1 MLNKIEREELSFE
14 DLLNTSKNLYD
25 KGNFNQCI
33 KTLDTLKNKFSEE
46 WNKGFHNLNNAKATC
61 YIKIGKYN
69 HALEILNLVHKK
81 YPNSEILLNNISLCH
96 LKTNSYNKALKYI
109 NLTLNINP
117 NSSIAYLNKG
127 MVYSQLNNT
136 DEALTYFKKSI
147 KLDSKN
153 AEACNNLANELNHLG
168 INDLA
173 QFYYEQSLKIKPKN
187 AIAHRN
193 LANLKKFTDQNDK
206 QIKLIKENI
215 KDPKISQYD
224 LPHYYF
230 SLGKAYEDMKYYK
243 LSYENYL
250 KGNLIYKKQLRYNIQ
265 NDINLF
271 KDLSYLFSKDKDFN
285 HHKKISSNIKLPIF
299 ILGMPR
305 SGTSLLEQMLSCHS
319 DIYGGGELSYTR
331 SSLIKS
337 NILKTDLSLNIKNL
351 NKNSLNTFSKSYFE
365 NIKKIN
371 FSQKYFTDKMNS
383 NFRWIGFLI
392 SSIKNV
398 KIIHLK
404 RDARATSW
412 SIFKHFFSSGGH
424 PYSHDMNDIV
434 QYFNAYNKLMRDWK
448 RLFPKRFY
456 TLEYEKLV
464 ENPEHELKKVF
475 NYIGLPWD
483 PVCLEF
489 YKSKRAVK
497 TASVNQVREKIFKN
511 SSKKWESYKPYVLKI
526 FNNLQL

>member
-1 MLNKIEREELSFE
+1 MLNKIEIDKLSCE
-14 DLLNTSKNLYD
+14 DLLNTAKIFYNEGEFD
-25 KGNFNQCI
+25 QCI
-33 KTLDTLKNKFSEE
+33 KTLDTLKNKFSKE
-46 WNKGFHNLNNAKATC
+46 WNKRFHNLNNAKATC

-69 HALEILNLVHKK
+69 DALEILNLVYKK
-81 YPNSEILLNNISLCH
+81 HPKSEILLNNISLCY
-96 LKTNSYNKALKYI
+96 LKTNSYNKALMYI
-109 NLTLNINP
+109 NHTLNVNP
-117 NSSIAYLNKG
+117 NSSNAYLNKG

-136 DEALTYFKKSI
+136 DKALTYFKKAI
-147 KLDSKN
+147 KLDNKN

-168 INDLA
+168 VNDLA
-173 QFYYEQSLKIKPKN
+173 QFYYEQSLNIKPKN

-193 LANLKKFTDQNDK
+193 LANLKKFSDKNDK
-206 QIKLIKENI
+206 QIKIIEENI

-230 SLGKAYEDMKYYK
+230 SLGKAYEDVKSYK
-243 LSYENYL
+243 ISYQNYL
-250 KGNLIYKKQLRYNIQ
+250 KGNLICKNELRYNIQ

-271 KDLSYLFSKDKDFN
+271 NDLSHLFSKDKNFISPI
-285 HHKKISSNIKLPIF
+285 KISLNTKRPIF

-305 SGTSLLEQMLSCHS
+305 SGTSLLEQMLSCHN

-331 SSLIKS
+331 NSLIKS
-337 NILKTDLSLNIKNL
+337 NILKSDLSLNVKKLDENI
-351 NKNSLNTFSKSYFE
+351 LNTFSKNYFE
-365 NIKKIN
+365 NIKKLN
-371 FSQKYFTDKMNS
+371 FSEKYFTDKMNS

-424 PYSHDMNDIV
+424 PYSHDLNDIV
-434 QYFNAYNKLMRDWK
+434 QYYNAYNKLMENWK

-464 ENPEHELKKVF
+464 ENPEHELKRVF
-475 NYIGLPWD
+475 NYIELAWD
-483 PVCLEF
+483 PICLEF
-489 YKSKRAVK
+489 YKNKRAVK
-497 TASVNQVREKIFKN
+497 TASVNQVREKIFKD
-511 SSKKWESYKPYVLKI
+511 SSKKWLSYKPYVLKV
-526 FNNLQL
+526 FNNLKL

>member
-1 MLNKIEREELSFE
+1 MLNKIEIEKLSFK
-14 DLLNTSKNLYD
+14 DLLNTSKNFYD
-25 KGNFNQCI
+25 KANFNQCI
-33 KTLDTLKNKFSEE
+33 KTLDTMENMFSEE
-46 WNKGFHNLNNAKATC
+46 WNKGFYNLNNAKATC

-69 HALEILNLVHKK
+69 DALKILNLVHKK

-96 LKTNSYNKALKYI
+96 FKTNSYNKALKCI
-109 NLTLNINP
+109 NLTLSINP
-117 NSSIAYLNKG
+117 NSSTAYLNKG
-127 MVYSQLNNT
+127 MVFSQLNNI
-136 DEALTYFKKSI
+136 DKALTYFKKSI
-147 KLDSKN
+147 KLNNKN

-187 AIAHRN
+187 AVAHRN
-193 LANLKKFTDQNDK
+193 LANLKTFTDKNDN
-206 QIKLIKENI
+206 QIKIIKENI

-230 SLGKAYEDMKYYK
+230 SLGKAYEDIKCYK

-250 KGNLIYKKQLRYNIQ
+250 KGNLICKNELRYNIQ
-265 NDINLF
+265 NDQNLF
-271 KDLSYLFSKDKDFN
+271 NDLSYLFSKDKDFN
-285 HHKKISSNIKLPIF
+285 HHNKMSSNVKQPIF

-305 SGTSLLEQMLSCHS
+305 SGTSLLEQMLSCHN
-319 DIYGGGELSYTR
+319 DIYGGGELSYAR

-337 NILKTDLSLNIKNL
+337 NILKSDLSLKIKKLNENI
-351 NKNSLNTFSKSYFE
+351 LNTFSNNYFE
-365 NIKKIN
+365 NIKKID
-371 FSQKYFTDKMNS
+371 FSEKYFTDKMNS
-383 NFRWIGFLI
+383 NFRWIGFLVN
-392 SSIKNV
+392 SIKNV

-412 SIFKHFFSSGGH
+412 SIFKHYFSSGGH
-424 PYSHDMNDIV
+424 PYSHDLNDIV
-434 QYFNAYNKLMRDWK
+434 QYYNAYNKLVRHWE

-456 TLEYEKLV
+456 TLTYEKLV
-464 ENPEHELKKVF
+464 ENPEYELKRVF

-489 YKSKRAVK
+489 YKNKRAVK
-497 TASVNQVREKIFKN
+497 TASVNQVREKIFKD
-511 SSKKWESYKPYVLKI
+511 SSKKWETYKPYVLKN